1 MALAAIFV
9 AFGTQAH
16 DARIASVVL
25 AGGAGALYLSQ
36 SSFWS
41 VTSEI
46 AGRSAGSVS
55 GVMNMG
61 NQLAG
66 AITASL
72 TPLIANHLGWGA
84 SFLAAAILSALGA
97 LVWLTVNPDEQ
108 LFRSPAEHVA
118 T

>member
-1 MALAAIFV
+1 MALATVFV
-9 AFGTQAH
+9 AFGTHAH
-16 DARIASVVL
+16 DARIASVIL

-61 NQLAG
+61 NQMGG
-66 AITASL
+66 AITATL
-72 TPLIANHLGWGA
+72 TPLLASHFGWGT
-84 SFLAAAILSALGA
+84 SFLAAAILCAIGA
-97 LVWLTVNPDEQ
+97 LMWLVVDPNQE
-108 LFRSPAEHVA
+108 LSRKHAEGI
-118 T
+118 TT